1 MAKAPAAPQTDF
13 DDELEE
19 QTRPAAQEPAP
30 VAKDEDGVPY
40 CAKHH
45 CRMKMSSGGK
55 AGSPVAYY
63 KCPVDGCE
71 EKGKRIKAAAAKI
84 PAEPLKCHRCAGL
97 NPQPIMERD
106 LTASTPM
113 YTILKCP
120 ACKNKSAPMPRPE
133 FVASHERHRK
143 QAAVADIGAR

>member
-1 MAKAPAAPQTDF
+1 MAKQASAPQTDF

-19 QTRPAAQEPAP
+19 QTRPAAQEPAQ

-45 CRMKMSSGGK
+45 CRMKIYSSGK

-71 EKGKRIKAAAAKI
+71 ETGKRIKTAAAKI
-84 PAEPLKCHRCAGL
+84 PAEPLKCHRCAGVT
-97 NPQPIMERD
+97 PQPVMERD
-106 LTASTPM
+106 ATASNAM

-120 ACKNKSAPMPRPE
+120 VCNHKSGAMPRPE
-133 FVASHERHRK
+133 FVASHERNRK
-143 QAAVADIGAR
+143 QLQAVDIGAR

>member
-1 MAKAPAAPQTDF
+1 MAKQTAAPQTDF

-19 QTRPAAQEPAP
+19 QTRPAAQESTP

-45 CRMKMSSGGK
+45 CRMKISSSGK

-63 KCPVDGCE
+63 KCPVEGCE
-71 EKGKRIKAAAAKI
+71 EKGKRIKTAAAKI
-84 PAEPLKCHRCAGL
+84 PADPLKCAGL
-97 NPQPIMERD
+97 TPQPVMERD
-106 LTASTPM
+106 ATASNAM

-120 ACKNKSAPMPRPE
+120 VCNHKSGAMPRPE
-133 FVASHERHRK
+133 FVASHERNRK
-143 QAAVADIGAR
+143 QIQVADIGAR

>member
-1 MAKAPAAPQTDF
+1 MAKQTTAPQTDF
-13 DDELEE
+13 DDDLEE
-19 QTRPAAQEPAP
+19 QTRPAAQESTP

-97 NPQPIMERD
+97 NPQPVMERD
-106 LTASTPM
+106 ASSSNAM

-120 ACKNKSAPMPRPE
+120 VCNHKSGAMPRPE
-133 FVASHERHRK
+133 FVASHERNRK
-143 QAAVADIGAR
+143 QVQVADLGAR

>member
-13 DDELEE
+13 YDELEE
-19 QTRPAAQEPAP
+19 QTRPDAP
-30 VAKDEDGVPY
+30 LPNVAKDEDGVPY

-45 CRMKMSSGGK
+45 CRMQQYSGSK
-55 AGSPVAYY
+55 AGSPVSHY
-63 KCPVDGCE
+63 KCPVDGCGE
-71 EKGKRIKAAAAKI
+71 TGKRIKAAAAKI

-106 LTASTPM
+106 PKSSTPM

-120 ACKNKSAPMPRPE
+120 ICNHKSGAMPRPE
-133 FVASHERHRK
+133 FVASHERNRK

>member
-1 MAKAPAAPQTDF
+1 MAKQTAAPQTDF

-19 QTRPAAQEPAP
+19 QTRPAAQESTP

-45 CRMKMSSGGK
+45 CRMKISSSGK

-63 KCPVDGCE
+63 KCPVEGCE
-71 EKGKRIKAAAAKI
+71 EKGKRIKTAAAKI
-84 PAEPLKCHRCAGL
+84 PADPLKCHRCAGL
-97 NPQPIMERD
+97 TPQPVMERD
-106 LTASTPM
+106 ATASNAM

-120 ACKNKSAPMPRPE
+120 VCNHKSGAMPRPE
-133 FVASHERHRK
+133 FVASHERNRK
-143 QAAVADIGAR
+143 QIQVADIGAR

>member
-1 MAKAPAAPQTDF
+1 MAKQTSAPQTDF

-19 QTRPAAQEPAP
+19 QTRPAAQESTP

-71 EKGKRIKAAAAKI
+71 EKGKRMGVLHLV
-84 PAEPLKCHRCAGL
+84 PTHL
-97 NPQPIMERD
+97 RD
-106 LTASTPM
+106 GVLGHNHQT
-113 YTILKCP
+113 
-120 ACKNKSAPMPRPE
+120 R
-133 FVASHERHRK
+133 
-143 QAAVADIGAR
+143 Q

>member
-1 MAKAPAAPQTDF
+1 MAKQTSAPQTDF

-19 QTRPAAQEPAP
+19 QTRPATQEPA
-30 VAKDEDGVPY
+30 AKDEDGVPY

-45 CRMKMSSGGK
+45 CRMKIASSGK

-71 EKGKRIKAAAAKI
+71 ETGKRIKAAAAKI
-84 PAEPLKCHRCAGL
+84 PAEPLKCYRCAGL
-97 NPQPIMERD
+97 HPQPIMERD
-106 LTASTPM
+106 PKASTPM

-120 ACKNKSAPMPRPE
+120 VCKHKSGAMPRPE
-133 FVASHERHRK
+133 FVASHERNRK
-143 QAAVADIGAR
+143 QMPVSDIGAR

>member
-1 MAKAPAAPQTDF
+1 MAKQPTAPQTDF

-19 QTRPAAQEPAP
+19 QTRPEAALPN

-45 CRMKMSSGGK
+45 CRMKISSSGK

-71 EKGKRIKAAAAKI
+71 ETGKRIKAAAAKI

-97 NPQPIMERD
+97 TPQPVMERD
-106 LTASTPM
+106 LKSTTPM
-113 YTILKCP
+113 YTILQCP
-120 ACKNKSAPMPRPE
+120 VCKHKSGAMPRPE
-133 FVASHERHRK
+133 FVASHERNRK
-143 QAAVADIGAR
+143 QLHVPDIGAR